1 MTQRGQFRKTF
12 DRQSVQS
19 TDARAP
25 TNVSASVEALLGVI
39 EFWVA
44 IDARSRAGS
53 PTGHEAAL
61 LPPSPNEESADVS
74 SWLMLWHR

>member
-44 IDARSRAGS
+44 IDATSRVRFGS
-53 PTGHEAAL
+53 PFGDATRLYHRTRIKTQ
-61 LPPSPNEESADVS
+61 PTSPVG
-74 SWLMLWHR
+74 